1 MWITAK
7 KPNNENGIKNGA
19 ICFERH
25 FRADKEIKKVTLF
38 VSALAVFS
46 VTVNSYTVPDYFAPY
61 WTDYKRKVNLCEYD
75 VTDKIVSGGFDNVV
89 NITVANGW

>member
-38 VSALAVFS
+38 VSALGVFS
-46 VTVNSYTVPDYFAPY
+46 VTVNSYTVL
-61 WTDYKRKVNLCEYD
+61 N
-75 VTDKIVSGGFDNVV
+75 
-89 NITVANGW
+89 NGIK